1 MITATVLHQGEAE
14 GPLLVLQ
21 EPLSFWGGF
30 DPQTGKII
38 DQHHPQAGANATG
51 TLLALPETRGSAG
64 TPAGVAEAI
73 RNGCG
78 PAGIITAKKD
88 VNLVAGVMTAL
99 QLYDICVPIVEI
111 TRGDLAT
118 LTTGR
123 LARISGAHVTILP

>member
-1 MITATVLHQGEAE
+1 MIAATALHEGEAE
-14 GPLLVLQ
+14 GPLLVLE

-30 DPQTGKII
+30 DPQTGQII
-38 DQHHPQAGANATG
+38 DQHHPQAGANAAG

-88 VNLVAGVMTAL
+88 VNLLAGVMTAF

-111 TRGDLAT
+111 ARSDLDI
-118 LTTGR
+118 LTTGQ
-123 LARISGAHVTILP
+123 LARIRAGHVTILP

>member
-1 MITATVLHQGEAE
+1 MIAATVLHPGEAE

-30 DPQTGKII
+30 DPQTGLII

-51 TLLALPETRGSAG
+51 TVLALPETRGSAG

-73 RNGCG
+73 RSGCG

-99 QLYDICVPIVEI
+99 QLYDICVPVVEI
-111 TRGDLAT
+111 ARIDLDG

-123 LARISGAHVTILP
+123 TARISGTHVTILP